1 MGASSKKQKV
11 GYRYYVG
18 FHLAPVY
25 GPVDELTQIR
35 VDERV
40 AWSGSSSGGS
50 ISISAE
56 NLFGGEKREG
66 GISGQVDLMMGEA
79 SQPVNSYLQSKI
91 GGVVPAF
98 RGVVSLVARR
108 VYIGTNPYLKK
119 WWATFRRTDILTDGT
134 PQWYLAKAN
143 ISGDM
148 NPVHIVRECLTNQEW
163 GMGYPTSSVD
173 DANFQAVADTLYSES
188 FGLSL
193 LWNRSDR
200 IEAFLQSVMDHIN
213 AVLVPDPV
221 TGLFKIILIRDD
233 YTPASLPLFDPSNV
247 IELVEFERRGWGEA
261 INEVTVVYRDR
272 ATGKDTPVT
281 VQDIGGIQA
290 QGATV
295 NQTKRFMGISSADLA
310 MRVAMRDLA
319 TLSAALSSLKIKVNR
334 TAYALVP
341 GDVFRFSWPKLGL
354 TDVVYRVAHVDRG
367 ALERGAITVTA
378 VQDVFGLPSA
388 VYSAQQPS
396 GWVDPIVAPVPAT
409 YQRLIESSYWDVQMN
424 VSQADIANLDPDF
437 GFLGALVERPSDG
450 SYNFDLLTKVGS
462 AEYVEQ
468 ITGEFCPTAVITAAI
483 GLGDTVL
490 VYGSEVDI
498 DQVEMDE
505 YGYLDDEVVAVKAID
520 TGAKTVTVARG
531 VLDTVPQ
538 AHAAGTRLWF
548 ADGWAAVDKTE
559 RVDAEVVDAKMLPTT
574 GLGTL
579 NEASATALQI
589 TLDNRYQRPYAPGNV
604 KANGVSYNPATSGD
618 IAFTWAHRDRTLQT
632 AYLVEQ
638 SEGDIGPEAGTTYTL
653 RVYDV
658 TGAPVL
664 KHTESGLSG
673 TAFTYTQAARQTDFG
688 GVGPHNVR
696 IEIESVRSGLTSW
709 QMHRWDLTASD
720 V

>member
-1 MGASSKKQKV
+1 MGASSKKQKI
-11 GYRYYVG
+11 GYRYHLG
-18 FHLAPVY
+18 FQLVPCY

-40 AWSGSSSGGS
+40 AWSGSSTGGS
-50 ISISAE
+50 INIDAE

-66 GISGQVDLMMGEA
+66 GISGTVDLMMGEA
-79 SQPVNSYLQSKI
+79 TQPVNSYLQSKI

-119 WWATFRRTDILTDGT
+119 WWLTFRRTDILTDGT
-134 PQWYLAKAN
+134 AQWYLATAN

-148 NPVHIVRECLTNQEW
+148 NPMHIVRECLTNQEW
-163 GMGYPTSSVD
+163 GMGHPTSAID
-173 DANFQAVADTLYSES
+173 DVNFRAVADVLYAES
-188 FGLSL
+188 FGLSF
-193 LWNRSDR
+193 LWGKSDK
-200 IEAFLQSVMDHIN
+200 IESFIQAVMDHIN
-213 AVLVPDPV
+213 GVLVPDPV
-221 TGLFKIILIRDD
+221 TGLFKVTLIRND

-247 IELVEFERRGWGEA
+247 LSLEQFERRGWGES

-272 ATGKDTPVT
+272 DTGKDTPVT
-281 VQDIGGIQA
+281 VQDIGNVQA
-290 QGATV
+290 QGATI
-295 NQTKRFMGISSADLA
+295 NQTKRFMGISNADLA

-319 TLSAALSSLKIKVNR
+319 VLSAALSSLKIQVNR
-334 TAYALVP
+334 TAYALTP
-341 GDVFRFSWPKLGL
+341 GDLFRFSWPKLGL
-354 TDVVYRVAHVDRG
+354 TDLVYRVAHVDRG
-367 ALERGAITVTA
+367 ALEQGEITLTA

-388 VYSAQQPS
+388 VYSSQQPS

-409 YQRLIESSYWDVQMN
+409 YQRLVESSYWDVQMN
-424 VSQADIANLDPDF
+424 VTQADIANFDPDF

-462 AEYVEQ
+462 AAYEERL
-468 ITGEFCPTAVITAAI
+468 IGEFCPTAVIAAAI
-483 GLGDTVL
+483 GLDDTVL
-490 VYGSEVDI
+490 VYSSEVDI
-498 DQVEMDE
+498 DQVELNE
-505 YGYLDDEVVAVKAID
+505 YGYLNDEVVAVQAID
-520 TGAKTVTVARG
+520 TNAKTVTVARG

-538 AHAAGTRLWF
+538 THLAGSRLWF
-548 ADGWAAVDKTE
+548 ADGWAAVDRTE

-574 GLGTL
+574 GQGTL
-579 NEASATALQI
+579 DEASATALQI

-604 KANGVSYNPATSGD
+604 QANAVSYNTATTGD

-653 RVYDV
+653 RFYDV
-658 TGAPVL
+658 TGTPVL
-664 KHTESGLSG
+664 RHTESGLSG
-673 TAFTYTQAARQTDFG
+673 TAFTYTQVARQADFG

-696 IEIESVRSGLTSW
+696 VDVEADRGGLTSW
-709 QMHRWDLTASD
+709 QMHRWDLVASD